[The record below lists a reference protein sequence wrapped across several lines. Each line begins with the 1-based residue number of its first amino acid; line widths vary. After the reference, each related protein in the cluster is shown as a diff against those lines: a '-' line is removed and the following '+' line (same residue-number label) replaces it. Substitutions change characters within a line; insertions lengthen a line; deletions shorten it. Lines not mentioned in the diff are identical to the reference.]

1 MKTRGTMVL
10 CAGGTG
16 GHLFPAEAL
25 AHELAGRGWEVHLA
39 TDDRA
44 KRYAAN
50 FPAKKMHVIASS
62 TPAGKNPVT
71 LAFAGFTLL
80 RGYRQARMLLSSL
93 KPAAVIGFGGYP
105 TVPPMLAATRM
116 GIPSIIHDANAVMG
130 RANKLLA
137 PRVDLVAMGFEG
149 VEAGDN
155 TLVTGN
161 PVRPAVLEAAKTAY
175 PSRQPGE
182 PFNLLVFGGSQGAQ
196 FFSQALP
203 QAIELLPPEKRSML
217 WLVQQTRP
225 EDEAGVKAAYS
236 ALGVEAQVAPFF
248 TDMASR
254 IASAHFVVSRAGAST
269 VSELAAIGRPS
280 LLVPYPHALD
290 HDQALNARTL
300 EASGGARIVEQSAL
314 SPQRLAEIL
323 DEAITDPQRLAA
335 MAAQAKRSGRPD
347 AAARL
352 ADCLEKL
359 ATGKTPKGLKEL
371 T

>member
-25 AHELAGRGWEVHLA
+25 AHELAGRGWDVHLA
-39 TDDRA
+39 TDERA
-44 KRYAAN
+44 QRYAAN

-62 TPAGKNPVT
+62 TPSGKNPVR
-71 LAFAGFTLL
+71 LAVAGLTLL
-80 RGYRQARMLLSSL
+80 RGYRQARMLLASL

-130 RANKLLA
+130 RANRLLA
-137 PRVDLVAMGFEG
+137 PRVDLIAMGFEG
-149 VEAGDN
+149 VEAGAN

-161 PVRPAVLEAAKTAY
+161 PVRPAVIEASKMAY
-175 PSRQPGE
+175 PLRQAGE

-203 QAIELLPPEKRSML
+203 QAIELLPPEKRSL
-217 WLVQQTRP
+217 LRLVQQARP
-225 EDEAGVKAAYS
+225 EDEGGVKAAYA
-236 ALGVEAQVAPFF
+236 ALGVQGEVAPFF
-248 TDMASR
+248 TDMAKR
-254 IASAHFVVSRAGAST
+254 IASAHFIVSRAGAST

-300 EASGGARIVEQSAL
+300 EAGGGASIVEQATL
-314 SPQRLAEIL
+314 STTRLAEIL
-323 DEAITDPQRLAA
+323 DEAMSEPQRLAE

-352 ADCLEKL
+352 ADSLEKL
-359 ATGKTPKGLKEL
+359 ASKNSPKGLKEL
-371 T
+371 P

>member
-25 AHELAGRGWEVHLA
+25 AHELARRGWEVHLA

-44 KRYAAN
+44 QRYAAS

-62 TPAGKNPVT
+62 TPSGKNPFM
-71 LAFAGFTLL
+71 LALAGLTLL
-80 RGYRQARMLLSSL
+80 RGYRQARLLLSSL

-116 GIPSIIHDANAVMG
+116 GIPSMIHDANAVMG

-161 PVRPAVLEAAKTAY
+161 PVRPAVLEAAQTPY
-175 PSRQPGE
+175 PSRQAGE

-196 FFSQALP
+196 FFSQAMP
-203 QAIELLPPEKRSML
+203 QAIELLPNETRAL
-217 WLVQQTRP
+217 LRLVQQARP
-225 EDEAGVKAAYS
+225 EDEAAVKAAYA
-236 ALGVEAQVAPFF
+236 ALGVKAEVAPFF
-248 TDMASR
+248 TDMAKR
-254 IASAHFVVSRAGAST
+254 MANAHFVVSRAGAST
-269 VSELAAIGRPS
+269 VCELAAIGRPA
-280 LLVPYPHALD
+280 LLVPYPYALD

-300 EASGGARIVEQSAL
+300 TGRRQ
-314 SPQRLAEIL
+314 
-323 DEAITDPQRLAA
+323 AIPT
-335 MAAQAKRSGRPD
+335 
-347 AAARL
+347 
-352 ADCLEKL
+352 
-359 ATGKTPKGLKEL
+359 
-371 T
+371 